1 MNEQNTYEPEWA
13 MKGGNIDELLY
24 YADFIQRYPMLCI
37 DGKLIDENGEVDTD
51 WLRNRVAFEIMPY
64 IRKNTSQKVNLI
76 INAIK
81 LCAYGGEMMPDTK
94 RIHIRNG
101 TLYTDGTFTEKKFFC
116 RNRLDVKWEEDCG
129 KPEKFLN
136 FLGELLESEDIPT
149 LQEYLGYCLIP
160 STKGQKMMFIIG
172 SGGEGKSRLGVIL
185 NSIFGKN
192 MLTGSFQRIETDRFF
207 RYNLLNKLLMIDDD
221 MQVNALTTTGCI
233 KNIVTAETP
242 IDIEAKGEQSRQANI
257 YTRFLCFGNT
267 APQALYDKTEG
278 FARRMLILRT
288 KPKPQDRVDDPFLAD
303 RLIEEKDRIF
313 RWMFDG
319 LMRLIGNN
327 FKFTLSSNARQN
339 VVDAMKENCN
349 ITDFLEDEDAVAY
362 GDFDVAGYDLYAA
375 YSVWC
380 GDNSTTALK
389 RDTFIHYLR
398 NNAHRLN
405 ISYENNVLTNDG
417 KRVRGFR
424 GIKPHFCTGERYIN

>member
-1 MNEQNTYEPEWA
+1 
-13 MKGGNIDELLY
+13 
-24 YADFIQRYPMLCI
+24 
-37 DGKLIDENGEVDTD
+37 
-51 WLRNRVAFEIMPY
+51 
-64 IRKNTSQKVNLI
+64 
-76 INAIK
+76 
-81 LCAYGGEMMPDTK
+81 
-94 RIHIRNG
+94 
-101 TLYTDGTFTEKKFFC
+101 
-116 RNRLDVKWEEDCG
+116 
-129 KPEKFLN
+129 
-136 FLGELLESEDIPT
+136 
-149 LQEYLGYCLIP
+149 
-160 STKGQKMMFIIG
+160 
-172 SGGEGKSRLGVIL
+172 
-185 NSIFGKN
+185 
-192 MLTGSFQRIETDRFF
+192 
-207 RYNLLNKLLMIDDD
+207 
-221 MQVNALTTTGCI
+221 
-233 KNIVTAETP
+233 
-242 IDIEAKGEQSRQANI
+242 
-257 YTRFLCFGNT
+257 
-267 APQALYDKTEG
+267 
-278 FARRMLILRT
+278 MLILRT

-405 ISYENNVLTNDG
+405 ISYVNNVLTNDG